1 MHRTIKEPAE
11 ARITRKG
18 SRFLAF
24 AYPVADEA
32 MVEAIL
38 EEVRKRYH
46 DATHHCYAYRL
57 LTGEEVLVRV
67 SDAGEPAGSA
77 GPPILRALESQGL
90 INVLLVVVRYFG
102 GTKLGIGGLIR
113 AYGDAARA
121 ALAAAEVIE
130 YIPKIQL
137 RLSYPAEL
145 TGEVLRVV
153 NRHGGEI
160 LAQGFADQPE
170 LIIELPTAK
179 LEAFQRELSEA
190 TAGQGRVELSTHKA

>member
-18 SRFLAF
+18 SRFLTF
-24 AYPVADEA
+24 AYPVGDEA
-32 MVEAIL
+32 IVEAIL

-57 LTGEEVLVRV
+57 LTGEEVLAQA

-77 GPPILRALESQGL
+77 GPPILRALESQDL
-90 INVLLVVVRYFG
+90 INVFLVVVRYFG

-130 YIPKIQL
+130 YTPKIQL

-145 TGEVLRVV
+145 TSEVLRVV
-153 NRHGGEI
+153 NRHRAEI
-160 LAQGFADQPE
+160 LAHKFADQPE
-170 LIIELPTAK
+170 LIIELPAAK